1 MNAKT
6 AHIIEVIASL
16 IPPVFALCL
25 FGGFVVHYKN
35 DTEVAGAFAVIGALT
50 VAAIIGQTYDMIRDS
65 RYDYYRKTGQT
76 RKADRLYR

>member
-6 AHIIEVIASL
+6 AHIIEIIASL
-16 IPPVFALCL
+16 IPSILTFCI

-35 DTEVAGAFAVIGALT
+35 DTEVAGGFAVIGAFT

-65 RYDYYRKTGQT
+65 RHNYYVKTGQT
-76 RKADRLYR
+76 RKADKFYR

>member
-16 IPPVFALCL
+16 IPPILTFCI
-25 FGGFVVHYKN
+25 FGGFAIRYSA
-35 DTEVAGAFAVIGALT
+35 DPEVAFGAIVIGALT
-50 VAAIIGQTYDMIRDS
+50 VAAIAGQTYDMIRDS
-65 RYDYYRKTGQT
+65 RYNYYRKTGQT

>member
-25 FGGFVVHYKN
+25 FGGFAIHYSN
-35 DTEVAGAFAVIGALT
+35 DIEVAAGAIVIGALT
-50 VAAIIGQTYDMIRDS
+50 VAAIGGMTYDMIRDS
-65 RYDYYRKTGQT
+65 RYNYYRKTGQT